1 MANEPGKYESIYD
14 LRRFLNLCDDLA
26 KRGHSESGIAYAMGF
41 NEVSSFRA
49 FKAIVVKNVRE
60 LEASEE

>member
-1 MANEPGKYESIYD
+1 MALPTRNESIYD
-14 LRRFLNLCDDLA
+14 LRRFLNLCDDLE
-26 KRGHSESGIAYAMGF
+26 KRGHNEAGIAYAMGF

-60 LEASEE
+60 LEESEE